1 MVGFL
6 EILKA
11 VSLENRNEKKTKDWF
26 VQAQTILHRF
36 QGRGG
41 LFFKP
46 LPLYPVRV
54 LYPIKL
60 ITFTV
65 LNYRILSPL
74 WVVFFNKTTIYKFVK
89 VSRVIIG

>member
-46 LPLYPVRV
+46 LPCNCYFLRYFFDS
-54 LYPIKL
+54 IFKM
-60 ITFTV
+60 
-65 LNYRILSPL
+65 ILSSKYQLLAGSAGAIITHPL
-74 WVVFFNKTTIYKFVK
+74 PLL
-89 VSRVIIG
+89 VSL